1 MGGIMEKC
9 CYLHEVEEIKQIKD
23 KMPSE
28 DDLSNLA
35 EFFKMLGD
43 STRIKIICV
52 LFEGEMCV
60 SAIVDIL
67 DMSQSAVSHQLRI
80 LKRARVVK
88 SRKEGKLV
96 FYTLDD
102 DHVKLVYEMG
112 MEHIFER

>member
-1 MGGIMEKC
+1 MEKC
-9 CYLHEVEEIKQIKD
+9 CDLHEVEDILRIKS

-28 DDLSNLA
+28 NNLSNLA
-35 EFFKMLGD
+35 EFFKILGD

-60 SAIVDIL
+60 GAIVDIL
-67 DMSQSAVSHQLRI
+67 EMSQSAISHQLRI
-80 LKRARVVK
+80 LKSSRVVK
-88 SRKEGKLV
+88 SRKEGKQV

-102 DHVKLVYEMG
+102 HHVQMIYEMG

>member
-1 MGGIMEKC
+1 MEKC
-9 CYLHEVEEIKQIKD
+9 CDLHEVEDIKRIKN

-28 DDLSNLA
+28 DNLSNLA

-67 DMSQSAVSHQLRI
+67 DMSQSSISHQLRI
-80 LKRARVVK
+80 LKTARVVK
-88 SRKEGKLV
+88 SRKEGKQV

-102 DHVKLVYEMG
+102 QHVQLIYEMG
-112 MEHIFER
+112 MEHVFERN